1 MKVKNVRIYGLE
13 SSLMASGY
21 PMRTSIYTNEEFD
34 LEESKLKK
42 AIELGAS
49 STHINRGVRLGN
61 APLGSGHST
70 LLQGV
75 IVQFDVDFT
84 NKVWVEAERYHFLDF
99 VSSMSTM
106 HRLSQIDL
114 DNQYIEWVDSRII
127 EIMKELQKNY
137 LEDSSKEN
145 FYKLLYSN
153 PAGMKLPAR
162 MTTNYA
168 QLKTIY
174 FQRKTHRL
182 DEWKEF
188 CKWIETLPLFKE
200 LCLKGE

>member
-13 SSLMASGY
+13 SALMASGY

-127 EIMKELQKNY
+127 EIMKEL
-137 LEDSSKEN
+137 
-145 FYKLLYSN
+145 
-153 PAGMKLPAR
+153 
-162 MTTNYA
+162 
-168 QLKTIY
+168 
-174 FQRKTHRL
+174 
-182 DEWKEF
+182 
-188 CKWIETLPLFKE
+188 
-200 LCLKGE
+200 